1 MKVDKRLKKW
11 NGRINLRIY
20 KREKFYIYKIKNQMK
35 ILRRQWLEEMK
46 DWTKKTTDDKDERL
60 NKIKNAKK
68 KKKIMLMIWCKKS
81 FVNFIEKLPI

>member
-46 DWTKKTTDDKDERL
+46 DWTKKTTVDEDERL
-60 NKIKNAKK
+60 NK
-68 KKKIMLMIWCKKS
+68 KKKIDVNDVVQKEFCKLYWKTS
-81 FVNFIEKLPI
+81 NIIYIV

>member
-1 MKVDKRLKKW
+1 
-11 NGRINLRIY
+11 
-20 KREKFYIYKIKNQMK
+20 MK

-46 DWTKKTTDDKDERL
+46 HWTKKTMVEEDERL

-68 KKKIMLMIWCKKS
+68 KKKKKKEEEEEEEEEEEGSMLMMWCKKS